1 MLASSV
7 AGCRFGGGGG
17 EEAPGSR
24 AEWWGWERRQRT
36 RGTRMERRQRTRG
49 TRMERVLLFL
59 GDLCVHL
66 SVRSKL
72 DALAAVERRLRW
84 R

>member
-1 MLASSV
+1 MLASSA

-24 AEWWGWERRQRT
+24 AERRGW
-36 RGTRMERRQRTRG
+36 ERRQRTRG

-72 DALAAVERRLRW
+72 DALAAVEWRLRW